1 MLKKHKG
8 VEKMRDNFDS
18 KGENGDLNK
27 RRSYK
32 PMDESLFET
41 IQFTE
46 EELRKI
52 RQPNSQ
58 PLDGDYFAEKASV
71 SSRGQGDEAGQ
82 TDESGGEIGLNSNGF
97 DELKA
102 PPAPSQKQ
110 IMAAPE
116 DSEFHYKSPIKAKIE
131 QDIEQEKAKEAV
143 EYWDEYEKSE
153 MDFWDQTGETE
164 IVEQTHKKTESQKS
178 LRSGKKSSLW
188 NVERSPKKSTDSKS
202 NLFNKVRNVKPEA
215 AEADQ
220 TDQED
225 MSAHFANKKNILD
238 KVKTLINSKDAVEI
252 ETTIQDNQ
260 PAFDKTSENDQSLLD
275 ESNKNKSN
283 VFSRAKNAIDSHL
296 SRSVEKELSS
306 ANVSKKQT
314 EEKQSSNIEHEI
326 KEVLS
331 KEENMIIE
339 SESSDSASETNEKTS
354 EEVIDPIEGI
364 EFTEV
369 EHQAENYT
377 DESENSI
384 DETEVFIS
392 NDEVEELKEDE
403 EIAADLYSEKVSQ
416 ETQRFSE
423 PILTDQVLEE
433 VLGADD
439 ITIEDEL
446 EHQSESFVKGA
457 AWLTIGSVFSR
468 ILGALYIIPW
478 STWLGSEYTQ
488 ANTLYSAGYTPYS
501 LFLAIATAGF
511 PSAIAKQMAFYHSKK
526 EYRVADKL
534 FKNSIVLMLVSG
546 LISGGLLYVLAP
558 SLAAITSTDNP
569 LGATMVIRSLVP
581 ALLILPLMSIL
592 RGYFQGF
599 NDMVPSA
606 ISQIIEQIARV
617 FYLLAATYAIMMVYR
632 GEVTQAVVHS
642 TFAAFIGAL
651 AALGYLAIL
660 YFKRLPMI
668 NKLKERS
675 LDLIEIDFKESIHI
689 MFMDSVPFILLGSGI
704 ILAQVIDTYTF
715 KQILLPTTVMLLRE
729 ISELYGAMSLDVN
742 KLVMI
747 VVSLAVALASSV
759 VPLITSKFAARDIKG
774 TSALIEQIVEVF
786 SFVMLPAAIGM
797 IGVSNNLY
805 TMFYPQGHSSGPSL
819 LITGSIMSIS
829 LGLYT
834 VLSTV
839 LQSMN
844 FRRLAVR
851 FLVVGLLVKVIL
863 QVPLVAFLHAHGA
876 MIATTL
882 AFTVS
887 SVLMWIKIDREVEPN
902 KERLVKSV
910 FKIMIGTIIM
920 GIAVSQWNALLDLLM
935 GEVGRFLT
943 FVKVMLGVGM
953 GIFVYGGVMGLLGQL
968 SILLGDKKQDLQE
981 KMRMF

>member
-1 MLKKHKG
+1 MQQKHKG

-18 KGENGDLNK
+18 KGENEELNK

-32 PMDESLFET
+32 PIDESLFET

-52 RQPNSQ
+52 RQTNNQ
-58 PLDGDYFAEKASV
+58 PLDGDYFEGDSSNTSKANDFEIEKHEGMTEQKYSIADEPIG
-71 SSRGQGDEAGQ
+71 SR
-82 TDESGGEIGLNSNGF
+82 
-97 DELKA
+97 
-102 PPAPSQKQ
+102 QKK
-110 IMAAPE
+110 ISTAPE
-116 DSEFHYKSPIKAKIE
+116 DSEFHYKSPIKERLEHEIE
-131 QDIEQEKAKEAV
+131 QDKAKENI

-153 MDFWDQTGETE
+153 MEFWNQTGETE
-164 IVEQTHKKTESQKS
+164 IIAKDNEAATHKNRTRPKSKQSWKLNQLTKKEKES
-178 LRSGKKSSLW
+178 
-188 NVERSPKKSTDSKS
+188 DSKLVKKVKKDWQEGPS
-202 NLFNKVRNVKPEA
+202 NLKNDDEASNNSLIKPELL
-215 AEADQ
+215 
-220 TDQED
+220 
-225 MSAHFANKKNILD
+225 N
-238 KVKTLINSKDAVEI
+238 KVKTLINSKDAVAIDEY
-252 ETTIQDNQ
+252 IQENQ
-260 PAFDKTSENDQSLLD
+260 KATENISGKPKRVVEAPKKKDSNRFKRAKTALNSRLSQSFVKELASDMASNEHSSAETSE
-275 ESNKNKSN
+275 
-283 VFSRAKNAIDSHL
+283 VI
-296 SRSVEKELSS
+296 EK
-306 ANVSKKQT
+306 
-314 EEKQSSNIEHEI
+314 EI

-331 KEENMIIE
+331 KEEIMI
-339 SESSDSASETNEKTS
+339 SDKKSQKSSNETPISFS
-354 EEVIDPIEGI
+354 EEEPLMKQIDTEPKPYSNEVHDVNG
-364 EFTEV
+364 FTKDSG
-369 EHQAENYT
+369 N
-377 DESENSI
+377 DL
-384 DETEVFIS
+384 ETSYE
-392 NDEVEELKEDE
+392 EEELNVTVEKVETSDFDE
-403 EIAADLYSEKVSQ
+403 EAAADMFSEKVTQ
-416 ETQRFSE
+416 ETQRFSQ

-433 VLGADD
+433 VLGSDD
-439 ITIEDEL
+439 ITIDDEL
-446 EHQSESFVKGA
+446 DHQSESFVKGA

-478 STWLGSEYTQ
+478 STWLGAEYTQ

-534 FKNSIVLMLVSG
+534 FKNSIVLMLISGLVSG
-546 LISGGLLYVLAP
+546 ALLYLLAP
-558 SLAAITSTDNP
+558 SLASITSTDNP

-632 GEVTQAVVHS
+632 GEVTEAVVHS

-651 AALGYLAIL
+651 AALVYLAVL

-675 LDLIEIDFKESIHI
+675 LDLIEIDFKESIRI

-774 TSALIEQIVEVF
+774 TSSLIEQIVEVF

-805 TMFYPQGHSSGPSL
+805 IMFYPQGHISGPSL

-876 MIATTL
+876 MIATTI
-882 AFTVS
+882 AFAVS
-887 SVLMWIKIDREVEPN
+887 SVLMWIKIQREVQPDID
-902 KERLVKSV
+902 RLFKSV
-910 FKIMIGTIIM
+910 FKIIIGTIVM

-935 GEVGRFLT
+935 GEVGRLLT
-943 FVKVMLGVGM
+943 FVKVMLGVAM
-953 GIFVYGGVMGLLGQL
+953 GVFVYGGVMGLLGQL